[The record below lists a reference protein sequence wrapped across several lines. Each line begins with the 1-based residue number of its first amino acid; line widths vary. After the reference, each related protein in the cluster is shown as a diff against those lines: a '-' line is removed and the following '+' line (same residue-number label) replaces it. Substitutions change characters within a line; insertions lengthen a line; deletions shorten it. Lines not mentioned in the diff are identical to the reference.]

1 MRTAPLIAL
10 LLIVAFAPLLGACE
24 TDRDVNQVV
33 AAIAAE
39 NAENAECAAKGGHF
53 ERIGKAQI
61 RTCIA
66 PYSDAGKACTD
77 GRQCLGKR
85 CMGDF
90 EDATAATPATG
101 TCVATNNPFGCQT
114 IVEAGVAR
122 TICVD

>member
-1 MRTAPLIAL
+1 MRIAPLFAL

-24 TDRDVNQVV
+24 TDREVNKVV
-33 AAIAAE
+33 AAIA
-39 NAENAECAAKGGHF
+39 AENAECAAKGGHF
-53 ERIGKAQI
+53 ERTGKAQI

-77 GRQCLGKR
+77 GAQCLGKR

-90 EDATAATPATG
+90 EDAHAANPATG

-114 IVEAGVAR
+114 IIDADVAR